1 MVSCLLPSYQIV
13 VRFDLFL
20 EWTPSTVEQMIG
32 FVNLGVVE
40 KIDYIRLESHNTNID
55 KVKYKFSPD
64 EVITLSPLLAITTGT
79 VCFSDMSFTSSEW
92 LELADNIGED
102 FALLR

>member
-1 MVSCLLPSYQIV
+1 
-13 VRFDLFL
+13 
-20 EWTPSTVEQMIG
+20 MIG

-40 KIDYIRLESHNTNID
+40 KIDYIRLESHNTTID
-55 KVKYKFSPD
+55 KVKYKFSPA
-64 EVITLSPLLAITTGT
+64 EVITLSPLLALTTGT

-102 FALLR
+102 LDKFALRTSTVDGESGDS